1 VKFDRTKFLSFD
13 VETSGELPEYALQ
26 PCRVAKGQSWLTT
39 YAYCYTD
46 DGRKVITEGKIKP
59 IKEDLEAMLDF
70 ALSTN
75 RKMIG
80 WNIGFDIAWCY
91 AYGLKEKV
99 EALKWFDAMLF
110 WRHLEIRPGYLNA
123 EGEYSEK
130 QSFRLKQ
137 DAMPKFFPEYVGYE
151 EDVDYHATDAE
162 SLEKLLKYNKLDV
175 AFTIRIAEI
184 VFNQL
189 TDEQQRAAIL
199 EAECLPMVAYASYIQ
214 GLTINREA
222 VEQLD
227 RDLLAVSER
236 TLTELETHGATPKVL
251 ASPKQLCDLLF
262 NKWGMTP
269 LKTSKKTGNPS
280 TDKESLYELAFDD
293 PRAKVVRDYRES
305 IGNRSKFA
313 TNILASL
320 DYWGEDVTRPSAIVF
335 GTYSGRMT
343 YSSSQGRNKDK
354 RQTGFALHQMKRG
367 KDFRKP
373 VSAPEGY
380 MLYEFDA
387 AGQEFRLMACASE
400 DETMLELC
408 KPGEDP
414 HGFMGA
420 SIAGVD
426 YRELTAK
433 VAEGDKK
440 FKDFRQL
447 GKVANLSLGY
457 RTSAN
462 KLKSVARVQYQLPMN
477 ADEAKLIHST
487 YRKTYPGVPRF
498 WKSQIVKC
506 KGLGYVETFAGRR
519 VQLGHNW
526 NEHNAW
532 SLESTAINYRIQ
544 GTGADMKYL
553 AIAVLRPFLQA
564 NGCYFYFELHD
575 GIYFLIP
582 KGNDKIIAQQ
592 IQQKLNNL
600 PYKQAWGW
608 SPQCPLPWDCKAGE
622 NWGEMKEVHFD

>member
-1 VKFDRTKFLSFD
+1 MKFERTKFLSFD

-26 PCRVAKGQSWLTT
+26 PSRVLQGKSWLTT
-39 YAYCYTD
+39 FAYCYTD
-46 DGRKVITEGKIKP
+46 DGRAMVTEGKIKP
-59 IKEDLEAMLDF
+59 SREDLEAMLDF
-70 ALSTN
+70 AIATK
-75 RKMIG
+75 RRMIG
-80 WNIGFDIAWCY
+80 WNMPFDIAWCY
-91 AYGLKEKV
+91 AYGLKDKV
-99 EALKWFDAMLF
+99 EALKWYDAMLF

-137 DAMPKFFPEYVGYE
+137 DAMPKFFPQYVGYE
-151 EDVDYHATDAE
+151 EDVDYHATDTE
-162 SLEKLLKYNKLDV
+162 SMQKLLDYNKLDV

-189 TDEQQRAAIL
+189 TDEQQRAALI

-214 GLTINREA
+214 GLPVDRAA
-222 VEQLD
+222 VEKLD
-227 RDLLAVSER
+227 ADLLAVSER
-236 TLTELETHGATPKVL
+236 TLAELETHGANAKVL

-280 TDKESLYELAFDD
+280 TDKESLYEIAFDD

-305 IGNRSKFA
+305 VGNRSKFA
-313 TNILASL
+313 TNVLASME
-320 DYWGEDVTRPSAIVF
+320 YWGEDITRPSAIVF

-343 YSSSQGRNKDK
+343 YASSQGRNKDK
-354 RQTGFALHQMKRG
+354 RQTGFAIHQMKRG
-367 KDFRKP
+367 KEFRRSIK
-373 VSAPEGY
+373 APDGY

-420 SIAGVD
+420 SIVGRE
-426 YRELTAK
+426 YREMVKA
-433 VAEGDKK
+433 VHDGDKAA
-440 FKDFRQL
+440 KDGRQL
-447 GKVANLSLGY
+447 GKVANLSCQY
-457 RTSAN
+457 RTSAP
-462 KLKSVARVQYQLPMN
+462 KLKSVARVQYQLPMEM
-477 ADEAKLIHST
+477 DQAKLIHST

-498 WKSQIVKC
+498 WKSQIILC
-506 KGLGYVETFAGRR
+506 KSLGYVETFAGRR

-526 NEHNAW
+526 NEHNSW
-532 SLESTAINYRIQ
+532 SLESTSINYRVQ

-553 AIAVLRPFLQA
+553 ALAVLKPFMQA
-564 NGCYFYFELHD
+564 NGCFFAFELHD
-575 GIYFLIP
+575 GIYMFIP
-582 KGNDKIIAQQ
+582 EGNDKAIAQQ

-608 SPQCPLPWDCKAGE
+608 TPLCDLPWDCKAGK
-622 NWGEMKEVHFD
+622 NWGEMKEVKFD

>member
-1 VKFDRTKFLSFD
+1 MKFERTKFLSFD

-26 PCRVAKGQSWLTT
+26 PSRVLQGKSWLTAF
-39 YAYCYTD
+39 AYCYTD
-46 DGRKVITEGKIKP
+46 DGRAMVTEGKIKP
-59 IKEDLEAMLDF
+59 SREDLEAMLDF
-70 ALSTN
+70 AIATK
-75 RKMIG
+75 RRMVG
-80 WNIGFDIAWCY
+80 WNIPFDIAWCY

-99 EALKWFDAMLF
+99 ELLKWYDAMLF

-137 DAMPKFFPEYVGYE
+137 DAMPKFFPQYVGYE
-151 EDVDYHATDAE
+151 EDVDYHATDPE
-162 SLEKLLKYNKLDV
+162 SMQKLLDYNKLDV

-189 TDEQQRAAIL
+189 TDEQQRAALI

-214 GLTINREA
+214 GLPVDRAA
-222 VEQLD
+222 VEKLD
-227 RDLLAVSER
+227 ADLLAVSER
-236 TLTELETHGATPKVL
+236 TLAELETHGANPKVL

-280 TDKESLYELAFDD
+280 TDKESLYEIAFDD

-305 IGNRSKFA
+305 VGNRSKFA
-313 TNILASL
+313 TNVLASM
-320 DYWGEDVTRPSAIVF
+320 DYWGEDITRPSAIVF

-343 YSSSQGRNKDK
+343 YASSQGRNKDK
-354 RQTGFALHQMKRG
+354 RQTGFAIHQMKRG
-367 KDFRKP
+367 KEFRRSIK
-373 VSAPEGY
+373 APDGY
-380 MLYEFDA
+380 VLYEFDA

-420 SIAGVD
+420 SIVGRE
-426 YRELTAK
+426 YREMVKA
-433 VAEGDKK
+433 VHDGDKAA
-440 FKDFRQL
+440 KDGRQL
-447 GKVANLSLGY
+447 GKVANLSCQY
-457 RTSAN
+457 RTSAP
-462 KLKSVARVQYQLPMN
+462 KLKSVARVQYQLPMEM
-477 ADEAKLIHST
+477 DQAKLIHST

-498 WKSQIVKC
+498 WKSQIILC
-506 KGLGYVETFAGRR
+506 KSLGYVETFAGRR

-526 NEHNAW
+526 NEHNSW
-532 SLESTAINYRIQ
+532 SLESTSINYRVQ

-553 AIAVLRPFLQA
+553 ALAVLKPFMQS
-564 NGCYFYFELHD
+564 NGCFFAFELHD
-575 GIYFLIP
+575 GIYMFIP
-582 KGNDKIIAQQ
+582 EGNDKAIAQQ

-608 SPQCPLPWDCKAGE
+608 TPLCDLPWDCKAGK